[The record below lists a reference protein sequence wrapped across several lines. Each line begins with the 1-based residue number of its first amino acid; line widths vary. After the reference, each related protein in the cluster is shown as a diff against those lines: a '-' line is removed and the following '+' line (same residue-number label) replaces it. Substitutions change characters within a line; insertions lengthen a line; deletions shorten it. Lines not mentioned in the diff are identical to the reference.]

1 MRIPDTPPD
10 ERDRLAELEQL
21 GILDTPAEER
31 FDRYTRLVKRL
42 FDVPI
47 ALVSLVDADR
57 QWFKS
62 KQGLDAEETSR
73 EVSFCGHAILQT
85 KPLVVEDASSDQ
97 RFVDNPLVRGDP
109 NIRFYAGFPLRGP
122 GGHAVGTLCVIDQ
135 RPRSFSEEDI
145 ETLSDIGAMVA
156 RELASVQ
163 LAITDEL
170 TGISNRRGF
179 EILCAQLL
187 ALAARSEIS
196 VSLLMIDLD
205 EFKRINDEYGH
216 EAGDR
221 ALIEFSHCLIHN
233 FRESDVIARLS
244 GDEFSVLMSDADEA
258 EAAIAVNRL
267 NAFVQ
272 RGNAERGKGFQLRF
286 SWGVARYHPGNHK
299 NIGDVLKEADRRMY
313 DNKRARSDHRSA
325 G

>member
-62 KQGLDAEETSR
+62 KQGLDVEETSR

-85 KPLVVEDASSDQ
+85 KPLVVEDASSDN

-135 RPRSFSEEDI
+135 RPRSFSEQDI

-221 ALIEFSHCLIHN
+221 ALIEFSNCLIRN

-299 NIGDVLKEADRRMY
+299 NIGDVLKEADRLMY
-313 DNKRARSDHRSA
+313 DNKRATSDRRNA